1 MRTLFYLLLFCL
13 SLTVSGQ
20 VSTTVKAEAN
30 TLDYTL
36 ESDVLWAEPKGY
48 NLTMDIYT
56 PNQDKDNYPV
66 LIIYHGGGWLINDK
80 SIMDQMAQYI
90 ASNSN
95 YVVCNVDY
103 RLLTANNNTT
113 NMNEIIEDAMGA
125 VLWVKEHITKYKGDP
140 RKIAVT
146 GDSAGGHLAAMVVN
160 AAETLSVDGFNSK
173 PIGFTPTYIPEGKS
187 IDQLIDQK
195 ALEVQAAVLSY
206 PAVDIYAVAMG
217 GFEKESNFFW
227 QMGGA
232 KARSLYGGDITA
244 LSNPQYYKLSSP
256 IYTIPKA
263 SERKLP
269 PQFCHVGTEDKTT
282 PPSSVK
288 AYVDSL
294 KAKGQNVQYWEYKGR
309 NHAYLDSGTNEFLGN
324 SFEKDAITPL
334 KKIIAFLD
342 GVFYEK

>member
-1 MRTLFYLLLFCL
+1 MKNICYLLLL
-13 SLTVSGQ
+13 IISLVATGQ
-20 VSTTVKAEAN
+20 NKTTH
-30 TLDYTL
+30 DYIL
-36 ESDVLWAEPKGY
+36 QSDVTWAEPKGY

-56 PNQDKDNYPV
+56 PSTNQESYPV

-80 SIMDQMAQYI
+80 SIMDEMAQYVV
-90 ASNSN
+90 SNSN

-103 RLLTANNNTT
+103 RLLTANDNSTT
-113 NMNEIIEDAMGA
+113 MNEIIEDAMGA
-125 VLWVKEHITKYKGDP
+125 VLWVKDSISKYKGDP
-140 RKIAVT
+140 HKIAVT

-160 AAETLSVDGFNSK
+160 ASERLTENGFNEI
-173 PIGFTPTYIPEGKS
+173 PLGFTPSYIPKDKT
-187 IDQLIDQK
+187 IDQLVLNK

-206 PAVDIYAVAMG
+206 PAVDIYAAAMG
-217 GFEKESNFFW
+217 GFEKETNFFW

-232 KARSLYGGDITA
+232 KARSVFGNQI
-244 LSNPQYYKLSSP
+244 NPKTNPEYYKLSSP
-256 IYTIPKA
+256 IYTIPRS

-294 KAKGQNVQYWEYKGR
+294 KNHGQEVEYWEYQGR

-324 SFEKDAITPL
+324 SFEKDAITPI